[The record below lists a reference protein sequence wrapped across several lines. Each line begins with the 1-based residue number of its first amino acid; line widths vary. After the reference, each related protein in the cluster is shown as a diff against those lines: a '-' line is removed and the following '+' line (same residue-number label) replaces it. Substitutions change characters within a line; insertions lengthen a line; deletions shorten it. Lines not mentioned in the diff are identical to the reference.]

1 MKAFYVIK
9 NPTNEKFITI
19 TRKLKGGDIEYDF
32 KYTDNLAKATIMD
45 NKSVQFYMKYF
56 SIQCFQACEIKLSL
70 TTIK

>member
-1 MKAFYVIK
+1 MKTFYVIK

-19 TRKLKGGDIEYDF
+19 THELKGGDIEYNF

-45 NKSVQFYMKYF
+45 NKSVKFYMDYF
-56 SIQCFQACEIKLSL
+56 SIQWFQACEIKLSP